1 MRHFLRGAGLA
12 AVFVLT
18 ISVAATTVARALIS
32 IARRA
37 LAGPARRRRARARA
51 VSISSIAA
59 TAQKEHLTAG
69 GPHA

>member
-1 MRHFLRGAGLA
+1 MRHFLRAPGLA

-37 LAGPARRRRARARA
+37 LAGPTRRRRARARA
-51 VSISSIAA
+51 VPISAIAA
-59 TAQKEHLTAG
+59 TAQKEHLAAG